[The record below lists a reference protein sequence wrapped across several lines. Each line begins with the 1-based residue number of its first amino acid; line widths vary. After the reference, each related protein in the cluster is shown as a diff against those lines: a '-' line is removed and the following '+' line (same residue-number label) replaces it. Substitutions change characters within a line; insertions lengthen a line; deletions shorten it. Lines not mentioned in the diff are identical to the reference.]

1 MGKIRCDWA
10 IENTQLYLD
19 YHDNEWGVPQHNDNI
34 LFEFLVLEGAQAG
47 LSWSTILN
55 KRENYRKAFDN
66 FDFEKIA
73 RYDQKKVD
81 ELLQNSGIV
90 RNKLK
95 IASAIY
101 NSKVFIEI
109 RKEFET
115 FDKYL
120 WGYVDGKPI
129 KNNFKTLKDY
139 PTKTELSDKISS
151 DLKKRGMNFVGT
163 TIIYAFLQAIGVVN
177 DHQVK
182 CFRNN

>member
-1 MGKIRCDWA
+1 MDKIRCDWA

-66 FDFEKIA
+66 FDFEKIS

-95 IASAIY
+95 IASAIC

>member
-1 MGKIRCDWA
+1 MVKIRCDWP
-10 IENTQLYLD
+10 IENNQLYLD
-19 YHDNEWGVPQHNDNI
+19 YHDNEWGVPQHNDI
-34 LFEFLVLEGAQAG
+34 TLFEFLVLEGAQSG

-66 FDFEKIA
+66 LDFEKIA

-81 ELLQNSGIV
+81 ELLQNAGIV

-95 IASAIY
+95 IASAIR
-101 NSKVFIEI
+101 NAKVFIEI

-151 DLKKRGMNFVGT
+151 DLKKRGMNFVGS

-182 CFRNN
+182 CFKYN

>member
-1 MGKIRCDWA
+1 MDKIRCDWA

-95 IASAIY
+95 IASAIC